1 MISRFRFICIFTQNH
16 VMHIEELRD
25 YCLSLPLV
33 EEKFPFDQSTLV
45 FYIAGKMFC
54 LANIDSFESVNV
66 KCDPDQALEL
76 RATYEAV
83 NPGYH
88 MNKKHWNTVTIND
101 DAKDDLIKTW
111 IKDSYNLVILTLP
124 KSKRPELL
132 D

>member
-1 MISRFRFICIFTQNH
+1 
-16 VMHIEELRD
+16 MHIEELRD

-54 LANIDSFESVNV
+54 LANIDSCESVNV

-83 NPGYH
+83 NSGYH
-88 MNKKHWNTVTIND
+88 MNKKHWNTVKVNQ
-101 DAKDDLIKTW
+101 DAKDSQIKDW

-124 KSKRPELL
+124 KSKQPDLL
-132 D
+132 E

>member
-1 MISRFRFICIFTQNH
+1 
-16 VMHIEELRD
+16 MHIEELRD
-25 YCLSLPLV
+25 YCLSLPLA
-33 EEKFPFDQSTLV
+33 EEKFPFDQVNLV
-45 FYIAGKMFC
+45 FFIAGKMFC
-54 LANIDSFESVNV
+54 LTNINQFNSVNV
-66 KCDPDQALEL
+66 KCDPDNALEL
-76 RATYEAV
+76 RATYNAV

-101 DAKDDLIKTW
+101 DAKDDLIKAW

>member
-1 MISRFRFICIFTQNH
+1 MT
-16 VMHIEELRD
+16 
-25 YCLSLPLV
+25 
-33 EEKFPFDQSTLV
+33 
-45 FYIAGKMFC
+45 
-54 LANIDSFESVNV
+54 NINQFNSVNV

-88 MNKKHWNTVTIND
+88 MNKKHWNTVKIHQD
-101 DAKDDLIKTW
+101 VKDIKIKEW

-132 D
+132 KE